1 MKKRAR
7 EAELSQE
14 KKGVKPTSIPFHAT
28 QASIS
33 AQRLQEVIRNLLSPH
48 IKEEKGE
55 KPREGKKEKEWPP
68 LQLSF
73 KIGDQTLGVA
83 VKEGKIHLRLPD
95 GAFLSFPLKK

>member
-1 MKKRAR
+1 MKKRSR

-33 AQRLQEVIRNLLSPH
+33 AQRLREVIRNLLSPH
-48 IKEEKGE
+48 IKEEKGLRE
-55 KPREGKKEKEWPP
+55 IKPREGKKEKEWPP

-83 VKEGKIHLRLPD
+83 VKEGKYEAGLR
-95 GAFLSFPLKK
+95 G